1 MNNRNIAA
9 VLGFIALV
17 FATGFSFYGTLINL
31 INEAE
36 RPTYHSEML
45 GCCLVLWVFVFI
57 VFIYNKINK
66 H

>member
-17 FATGFSFYGTLINL
+17 FATGFSFVQSIINP
-31 INEAE
+31 ITITGE
-36 RPTYHSEML
+36 PTYYGEL
-45 GCCLVLWVFVFI
+45 FGCCIVAWVFLFI
-57 VFIYNKINK
+57 VGVYNKINK